1 MNKPQHTTSQGKV
14 SWVEFLRS
22 IRFDQNKARNKKAKT
37 SGECSSHF
45 ASFDQRAPGVGIT
58 AEDQFLVRSA
68 N

>member
-1 MNKPQHTTSQGKV
+1 MNKPQNKTSQGKV

-22 IRFDQNKARNKKAKT
+22 IRFDQNKAQSKKAKS

-45 ASFDQRAPGVGIT
+45 ASFDQRIPAAGGS
-58 AEDQFLVRSA
+58 ADDHFLVRSA